1 MKISLRLLLIC
12 FLALLVR
19 QGPSIAQTD
28 TLATVYGVPIT
39 RDDFIKRWELA
50 VYPGKDSRAKLDST
64 KMRFLY
70 SLIAEQL
77 LARAPV
83 SIGTAADSNLETMR
97 KESEETFMRDALFRQ
112 EVMNKVVITQRDL
125 EEALRF
131 SAYDYTVDAYAF
143 PDSSSAVRFLKKVQG
158 GDSTRFYGAVTAE
171 GLAHDTLTV
180 TFGDLQEDVE
190 RSFFG
195 KSRGFISRPVRSKGA
210 FAVTRILSRSRNRKY
225 ASMSLQDKFVS
236 FKKKVLERRMDV
248 DGWKYL
254 LDVMH
259 GIRVEVVPELFYAL
273 AREIQAILKT
283 HGRNA
288 RVGGYHLT
296 AEEFGDLGVRLSD
309 RLQQPMVRFPDRSLT
324 LQDAI
329 ASIPYGNFET
339 KDTTFE
345 SVARSLHAALRFASQ
360 NYYLVERAQKLGLRD
375 APEVQSDVQ
384 MFVDAVRA
392 SDVATTI
399 RNGVTV
405 SPAERDSLFATRR
418 DEILND
424 IKILVRFKTVRS
436 VSEATDLLERFQASW
451 QGKATPPLDTTKV
464 STRWVLGSEVGE
476 HGAAL
481 ARLSPGNV
489 YGPIIG
495 PRGYTVFQLLDKKAM
510 VADSSLTQSLEAAEG
525 KMLEE
530 KRTAVV
536 DQYVAKLAGEAGVRI
551 YRAKVA
557 STSVLPSQMYTMR
570 YIGFGGRVNA
580 VPMLPPRETWVRF
593 VGRDVQ
599 IFP

>member
-1 MKISLRLLLIC
+1 MKISFRLLLIY
-12 FLALLVR
+12 LVTLLVR
-19 QGPSIAQTD
+19 QGSSIAQTD

-39 RDDFIKRWELA
+39 REDFIKRWELA
-50 VYPGKDSRAKLDST
+50 VYPGKDSRARLDST

-83 SIGTAADSNLETMR
+83 SVGTATDSSLETMR
-97 KESEETFMRDALFRQ
+97 KESEETFMRDALFRR

-131 SAYDYTVDAYAF
+131 SAYDYTVDAFAF
-143 PDSSSAVRFLKKVQG
+143 PDSSGAVRFLKKVQG
-158 GDSTRFYGAVTAE
+158 GDSNRVYAAVAAG
-171 GLAHDTLTV
+171 GLAHDTLSV
-180 TFGDLQEDVE
+180 SFGDLQEDVE

-195 KSRGFISRPVRSKGA
+195 KGRGFMSRPVRSKGA
-210 FAVTRILSRSRNRKY
+210 FAVVRVLSHSPNRKY

-236 FKKKVLERRMDV
+236 FKKKILERRMDV
-248 DGWKYL
+248 NGWRYL
-254 LDVMH
+254 VDVMR
-259 GIRVEVVPELFYAL
+259 GIRVEVVPEPFYAL
-273 AREIQAILKT
+273 AREIQGLLKT
-283 HGRNA
+283 HERNA

-296 AEEFGDLGVRLSD
+296 AEEFEDLGIKLAD
-309 RLQQPMVRFPDRSLT
+309 RLQQPMVRFPDRT
-324 LQDAI
+324 LNLQEAI
-329 ASIPYGNFET
+329 ASIPYGNFES
-339 KDTTFE
+339 KDTTTE
-345 SVARSLHAALRFASQ
+345 SVERSLHAALRFASQ
-360 NYYLVERAQKLGLRD
+360 NYYLVERARKLGLRD

-399 RNGVTV
+399 RAGVTV
-405 SPAERDSLFATRR
+405 DPVERDSFLANRR

-424 IKILVRFKTVRS
+424 IKLLVRFNTVRS
-436 VSEATDLLERFQASW
+436 VSEATELLERFQAAW
-451 QGKATPPLDTTKV
+451 LGKAIPPLDTTKV
-464 STRWVLGSEVGE
+464 LTRWVLGSEVGE

-495 PRGYTVFQLLDKKAM
+495 PRGYTVFQLLDKRTI

-525 KMLEE
+525 KLLEE
-530 KRTAVV
+530 KRTAVL

-557 STSVLPSQMYTMR
+557 STSVLPSQMYTVR